1 RADLATALTASSAW
15 LAAAGRLPEAVA
27 AAGEAAELFAAAPPY
42 EQAQGHAEALYNQ
55 AACLLLSGV
64 PELAVRP
71 AREAVARFRILAE
84 EDPRYG
90 AHGERAQY
98 NLACALAGAGRL
110 REAVKAFL
118 AAGGDGQVAGDMDA
132 VLSVLPGPGE
142 DEGAPQETGAYVD
155 GGASSPYGTG
165 GERSDGGDPASP
177 YATGGGRSDGGDP
190 ASPYGGGSAGG
201 GAPPYTRGRGLLPG
215 GSPGGG
221 GALGPLD
228 ELDEERLLELG
239 AWLAAGAAGAVRGV
253 AVTDQEVCRR
263 LYGLGL
269 WLERQGQGDAA
280 VGVAGEAVGRL
291 RGIAAEE
298 PGLRAVLAAAAG
310 LVSRV
315 HGERGELEAAVRAA
329 EEAVDNLRAL
339 VVLEPGRHREELAG
353 RLRDLGEYLLLSQ
366 RSEGALDVLLEAV
379 RVADGLGGGHER
391 LVAGCRGLL
400 GVGLVELGRPVDGL
414 AQFEAAAGLLQGAS
428 EDDERLRRDVTGW
441 IRRLRVLLG
450 QAISSGE
457 TSAAAHAG
465 QPRQHAGAGERV
477 ARVRAGLASAEAG
490 MVAGRHEAAGD
501 LAPHEVSGAWVLD
514 GLSLA

>member
-1 RADLATALTASSAW
+1 EPHPCASGARNEPHPGGRSAAGWEGRLVMDVPDLVAGQLLAETEELESLVIANHEHADRTAAQLARMLDVLRVGADHDQVRAALRALVVQRLDRMLVEAAMGPGEQLGDRLNAVLRLLRDEPEVAEAVAALPPWEAGHPGVRALKVTLAEMRVERLRGGKRADLATALSAWSAW

-64 PELAVRP
+64 PELALRP

-98 NLACALAGAGRL
+98 NLACALAGTGRL

-118 AAGGDGQVAGDMDA
+118 AAGGDEQVAGDMDA

-142 DEGAPQETGAYVD
+142 DEGAPQD
-155 GGASSPYGTG
+155 GGASQPPYGTL
-165 GERSDGGDPASP
+165 GERLEGGAPASP
-177 YATGGGRSDGGDP
+177 YATGCGRSDGGDP

-201 GAPPYTRGRGLLPG
+201 SASPYTRGRGLLPG

-269 WLERQGQGDAA
+269 WLERQGQ
-280 VGVAGEAVGRL
+280 
-291 RGIAAEE
+291 
-298 PGLRAVLAAAAG
+298 
-310 LVSRV
+310 
-315 HGERGELEAAVRAA
+315 
-329 EEAVDNLRAL
+329 
-339 VVLEPGRHREELAG
+339 
-353 RLRDLGEYLLLSQ
+353 
-366 RSEGALDVLLEAV
+366 
-379 RVADGLGGGHER
+379 
-391 LVAGCRGLL
+391 
-400 GVGLVELGRPVDGL
+400 
-414 AQFEAAAGLLQGAS
+414 
-428 EDDERLRRDVTGW
+428 
-441 IRRLRVLLG
+441 
-450 QAISSGE
+450 
-457 TSAAAHAG
+457 
-465 QPRQHAGAGERV
+465 
-477 ARVRAGLASAEAG
+477 
-490 MVAGRHEAAGD
+490 
-501 LAPHEVSGAWVLD
+501 
-514 GLSLA
+514 

>member
-1 RADLATALTASSAW
+1 VPDLVAGQLLAETAELESLVIAIHDHPGRTAAHLARMLDVLRVGADHDQVRAALRALVVQRLDRMLVEAAMGPGEQLGDRLNAVLRLLRDEPEVAEAVAALPPWEAGHPGVRALKVTLAEMRVERLRGGKRADLATALSASSAW

-228 ELDEERLLELG
+228 ELDEERLLEL
-239 AWLAAGAAGAVRGV
+239 
-253 AVTDQEVCRR
+253 
-263 LYGLGL
+263 
-269 WLERQGQGDAA
+269 
-280 VGVAGEAVGRL
+280 
-291 RGIAAEE
+291 
-298 PGLRAVLAAAAG
+298 
-310 LVSRV
+310 
-315 HGERGELEAAVRAA
+315 
-329 EEAVDNLRAL
+329 
-339 VVLEPGRHREELAG
+339 
-353 RLRDLGEYLLLSQ
+353 
-366 RSEGALDVLLEAV
+366 
-379 RVADGLGGGHER
+379 
-391 LVAGCRGLL
+391 
-400 GVGLVELGRPVDGL
+400 
-414 AQFEAAAGLLQGAS
+414 
-428 EDDERLRRDVTGW
+428 
-441 IRRLRVLLG
+441 
-450 QAISSGE
+450 
-457 TSAAAHAG
+457 
-465 QPRQHAGAGERV
+465 
-477 ARVRAGLASAEAG
+477 
-490 MVAGRHEAAGD
+490 
-501 LAPHEVSGAWVLD
+501 
-514 GLSLA
+514 